1 MYLYAPRRH
10 EIYGLG
16 RRIAQAFCLAVLCPL
31 VVSTMALGAEMTPE
45 PQKASR
51 SIPDPESKPF
61 QPSGNLDSSPS
72 SQLFPTPPIVR
83 KQIRFWERIFRT
95 YPTTT
100 LLIHDSQNPDMI
112 IDILDFADRSKC
124 PDCAPK
130 TSRKHRESVAKQ
142 FLDRYIRGLARFA
155 QLRDKALEFGAIER
169 RLFEVYS
176 RDPALLHQLYRG
188 SIRLRIQTGLA
199 DEFISATATAQ
210 AYFPTM
216 ERIFLDQGI
225 PTALTRLPFVES
237 MFNTKAISKVG
248 ASGVWQFMPET
259 GRRFLFIGPHIDERN
274 SPIKATR
281 AAAQLMLAN
290 YQELKSWPL
299 AITAYNH
306 GSLGMAKAVKETGSQ
321 DIGRII
327 EKYRSASFGFAS
339 RNFYAEFLA
348 AHRTFQSL
356 AREGKITSKIPL
368 SETEQINLPRPIT
381 PNDLMKV
388 TGLSA
393 TEILNH
399 NPCLLSQAFG
409 KYLHR
414 DLPKGYMISFP
425 KNAVS
430 RIKTNLEKFLSTQ
443 YARR

>member
-1 MYLYAPRRH
+1 MYHHAPRRH
-10 EIYGLG
+10 EIHGLG

-31 VVSTMALGAEMTPE
+31 LVSSMGLSAEMTSE
-45 PQKASR
+45 PQKAPR
-51 SIPDPESKPF
+51 AIPDPKAKPS
-61 QPSGNLDSSPS
+61 PMSGHLEASSS

-95 YPTTT
+95 YPSTT
-100 LLIHDSQNPDMI
+100 LLIHDSQNPDVI
-112 IDILDFADRSKC
+112 VDILDFAERSKC
-124 PDCAPK
+124 QDCAPK

-142 FLDRYIRGLARFA
+142 FLDRYIRGLARFE
-155 QLRDKALEFGAIER
+155 QMRDKALEFGAIER
-169 RLFEVYS
+169 RLFDVYS
-176 RDPALLHQLYRG
+176 RDPSLLNQLYRG
-188 SIRLRIQTGLA
+188 SVRLRIQTGLA
-199 DEFISATATAQ
+199 DEFAAATQTAQ
-210 AYFPTM
+210 AYFPAM
-216 ERIFLDQGI
+216 ERIFLDQGV

-237 MFNTKAISKVG
+237 MFNTKAVSKVG

-290 YQELKSWPL
+290 YQDLKSWPL

-306 GSLGMAKAVKETGSQ
+306 GSLGMAKAVKDTGSQ

-327 EKYRSASFGFAS
+327 ENYKSPSFGFAS

-356 AREGKITSKIPL
+356 AREGKITSKIAL
-368 SETEQINLPRPIT
+368 SETEHISLPHPMT

-414 DLPKGYMISFP
+414 HLPKGYLISFP

-430 RIKTNLEKFLSTQ
+430 RIKTNLEKFLTTQ

>member
-1 MYLYAPRRH
+1 LYPHALRRH
-10 EIYGLG
+10 ETHGFG
-16 RRIAQAFCLAVLCPL
+16 RRMVHAFCLAVLCPL
-31 VVSTMALGAEMTPE
+31 LFSGLSLSAEMA
-45 PQKASR
+45 PQTLKASR
-51 SIPDPESKPF
+51 PSPDPAAKPY
-61 QPSGNLDSSPS
+61 PLPGTLDGNPS

-95 YPTTT
+95 YPSTT
-100 LLIHDSQNPDMI
+100 LLIHDSQNPDI
-112 IDILDFADRSKC
+112 IVDILDFADRSKC

-142 FLDRYIRGLARFA
+142 FLDRYIRGLTRFA
-155 QLRDKALEFGAIER
+155 QIRDKALEFGAIER
-169 RLFEVYS
+169 RLFDVYG
-176 RDPALLHQLYRG
+176 RDPALLNQLYRG
-188 SIRLRIQTGLA
+188 SVRLRIQTGLA
-199 DEFISATATAQ
+199 DEFTTATATAQ
-210 AYFPTM
+210 AYFPAM
-216 ERIFLDQGI
+216 ERIFLDQGL

-237 MFNTKAISKVG
+237 MFNTKAVSKVG

-290 YQELKSWPL
+290 YQDLKSWPL

-306 GSLGMAKAVKETGSQ
+306 GSLGMMKAIKDTGSQ
-321 DIGRII
+321 DIGTII
-327 EKYRSASFGFAS
+327 ENYKSPSFGFAS

-356 AREGKITSKIPL
+356 AREGKITSKTTL
-368 SETEQINLPRPIT
+368 SETEQISLPHPMT

-393 TEILNH
+393 TEILTH

-414 DLPKGYMISFP
+414 HLPKGYIIFFP
-425 KNAVS
+425 KHAAS
-430 RIKTNLEKFLSTQ
+430 RIKTNLDKFLSTR